1 MGVGRGGLRT
11 RVGVRAGTNPTPRRP
26 SRSDVSRP
34 LLALRLRLSCVTCK
48 SDVHIEIGVGSPI
61 PVDAF
66 ISAQLPDT
74 CAQFSRRES
83 DTKDLLFEIRLR
95 AMPGTRE
102 ECFRDTLPFRIAV
115 PLNMVSLPTGTY
127 TVKVNSASTT
137 FQWPSEPTVTPEPA
151 MTVPAEWEA
160 YRNDAIHFEIDY
172 PQGWIVDEGGD
183 TDILWSEKPNGP
195 GHDGVPANVVK
206 IDIVTEPNTTTT
218 LDELV
223 ARQKQ
228 IIADNNGQVQLEEAV
243 LLSRYP
249 ARRADAGV
257 RLGESVSLLAIIDGH
272 PVMLVGYGDLSRF
285 EEVARTL
292 RAVEPYGH
300 AESSMTIKQAQQGRR
315 ERRLP

>member
-1 MGVGRGGLRT
+1 MFRSIKLQVVLVLGVLAAAACAPAQAAPSAMSTTQPITTPTTVATSAAPVAELRDMQ
-11 RVGVRAGTNPTPRRP
+11 VASV
-26 SRSDVSRP
+26 D
-34 LLALRLRLSCVTCK
+34 
-48 SDVHIEIGVGSPI
+48 IQIGVGSPI

-66 ISAQLPDT
+66 ISAELPDT
-74 CAQFSRRES
+74 CAQLAEVKV
-83 DTKDLLFEIRLR
+83 TPKDLLFEITLR
-95 AMPGTRE
+95 AAPGTRE

-115 PLNMVSLPTGTY
+115 PLNMVNQPEGTY
-127 TVKVNSASTT
+127 TVTVNGASTS
-137 FQWPSEPTVTPEPA
+137 FQWPSEPTVTPEPT
-151 MTVPAEWEA
+151 MTAPADWEA

-228 IIADNNGQVQLEEAV
+228 IIADNNGQVLLEEAITLGSGLPAV
-243 LLSRYP
+243 RMGVSGFADSIALLS
-249 ARRADAGV
+249 V
-257 RLGESVSLLAIIDGH
+257 INGH

-285 EEVARTL
+285 DEVARTL
-292 RAVEPYGH
+292 RAVEP
-300 AESSMTIKQAQQGRR
+300 
-315 ERRLP
+315 